1 MQNQVKAVDLQ
12 YQSNLNKI
20 QERHQELDS
29 FIDKHIER
37 HKDGK
42 PLRMPCVIPDYGIS
56 VRRLLGLS
64 MYFSPGMSKVYVIH
78 KPDDI

>member
-29 FIDKHIER
+29 FIDKMDER
-37 HKDGK
+37 
-42 PLRMPCVIPDYGIS
+42 
-56 VRRLLGLS
+56 VREVMNHNEAEILFAYKNHFILV
-64 MYFSPGMSKVYVIH
+64 K
-78 KPDDI
+78 K